1 MLLGS
6 LFLLRQHGK
15 SDNAV
20 IIKLL
25 MTLYTLSKLV
35 VIKDQDEV
43 IISVSNRMVNAEKD
57 QHETEQKYQDII
69 RDLPDI

>member
-1 MLLGS
+1 
-6 LFLLRQHGK
+6 
-15 SDNAV
+15 
-20 IIKLL
+20 